1 MWYAYYILCPI
12 AFLFMSVAGE
22 KNEGY
27 LVLDKKNIKEKPKKV
42 R

>member
-22 KNEGY
+22 KKTKAILY
-27 LVLDKKNIKEKPKKV
+27 
-42 R
+42 